1 MGFIRHNNAIKE
13 FYHNLDIILLQDK
26 IKAQK
31 VVIFGTSKI
40 AGMIIAYLKDH
51 QINIDAIVD
60 NDRTRQGKTV
70 FGLSVYSPQKY
81 VKEYGTES
89 IFLIASAYQ
98 VEMSK
103 QLNELGVKP
112 DNIIK
117 VIDLPKLMNDYSF
130 VNRTGKKEMT
140 NADIKKHQL
149 KILKHLKEVC
159 DRHNLKY
166 YLSAGT
172 LLGAVRHKGFIP
184 WDDDIDVY
192 VELKD
197 LKKLVD
203 IMKKDPDYSLISFA
217 DPEVDYYDE
226 ISLLVDNHTIC
237 DTNHFPMQLSAGI
250 SIDIFALSGIPTDEN
265 ERVEYVNT
273 VRRLDQ
279 ERWNKLYS
287 VEECRKATNQ
297 LVEYLEKY
305 DYDKCSHVGC
315 IMTPYFL
322 REMFS
327 KEVFAEGTQLEFEG
341 IMFRAPQKYEI
352 YLKQIYGDYMQLPPV
367 EKRVA
372 HHFFKAYYEK

>member
-1 MGFIRHNNAIKE
+1 MGFVRHNNAIKE
-13 FYHNLDIILLQDK
+13 FYSNLDTILLQDK
-26 IKAQK
+26 MKDQK
-31 VVIFGTSKI
+31 VVVFGTSKI
-40 AGMIIAYLKDH
+40 AGMIISYLNDH
-51 QINIDAIVD
+51 EVNIDAIVD
-60 NDRTRQGKTV
+60 NDKTRQGKIV
-70 FGLSVYSPQKY
+70 FGLSVYSPQGY
-81 VKEYGTES
+81 VKEKGTES

-98 VEMSK
+98 DEMSK
-103 QLNELGVKP
+103 QLTELGIKQ
-112 DNIIK
+112 DNIIR

-130 VNRTGKKEMT
+130 VNRTGRKEMT
-140 NADIKKHQL
+140 NADIKMHQF

-159 DRHNLKY
+159 DRHNLRY

-203 IMKKDPDYSLISFA
+203 IMKKDPDYSLISFV
-217 DPEVDYYDE
+217 DSEVDYYDE
-226 ISLLVDNHTIC
+226 VSLMVDNHIIC
-237 DTNHFPMQLSAGI
+237 DTNHFPMQLSTGI

-265 ERVEYVNT
+265 ERKEYVDT
-273 VRRLDQ
+273 VRKLDQ

-287 VEECRKATNQ
+287 VQECRKATNQ

-341 IMFRAPQKYEI
+341 MMFRAPQKYDI